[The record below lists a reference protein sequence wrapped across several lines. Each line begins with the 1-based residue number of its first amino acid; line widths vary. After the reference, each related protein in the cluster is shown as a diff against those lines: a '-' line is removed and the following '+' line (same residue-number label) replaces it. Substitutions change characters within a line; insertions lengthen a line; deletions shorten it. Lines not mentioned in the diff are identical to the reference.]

1 MGGTV
6 AVAASPSSTAGDVGL
21 GISVGTGI
29 SVGDEGT
36 AAEALGSADIKPPEA
51 CLSPGRTGLTIS
63 RLLTDGAV
71 AVSAGTAVGTSTV
84 PCSVSCSSPGDVG
97 DGSSVG
103 TGISV
108 GEEGAPEA
116 LRPDDAIADEP
127 GLTRAGASEP

>member
-1 MGGTV
+1 MAT
-6 AVAASPSSTAGDVGL
+6 SPSSPAGEVGL

-36 AAEALGSADIKPPEA
+36 AAEALGSADIKPPDA

-63 RLLTDGAV
+63 RLPADGAV
-71 AVSAGTAVGTSTV
+71 AVSAGRAVGTSTV
-84 PCSVSCSSPGDVG
+84 PCSVSCSSPKDVG

-116 LRPDDAIADEP
+116 LRPDDAMADEP
-127 GLTRAGASEP
+127 GFPRTGTSGPC